1 MEERSSARRCDRE
14 NDLIAFLYGE
24 VNEREAQD
32 FEHHL
37 RTCSECQSELSAFK
51 PIRRSMITWRDEA
64 LGRVSE
70 TALIERQASLP
81 RKQSAVAALREFF
94 NLSPLWLKGAV
105 AFASIVFCVFGSL
118 ALARLFNRNDGP
130 VASNDQKLYTQ
141 AELSKKIDE
150 AVQAKLQELA
160 SRKDESRT
168 NQTATASDG
177 PRTASTVMSPNRRS
191 TMPHSGKTLSRPL
204 TKMEREQLAAD
215 LRLISSKDEVTLD
228 LLGDRINQEQ

>member
-1 MEERSSARRCDRE
+1 MEERLNTRRCDRE

-32 FEHHL
+32 FERHL

-51 PIRRSMITWRDEA
+51 PIRQSMIAWRDEA
-64 LGRVSE
+64 LGRIRE
-70 TALIERQASLP
+70 TILIEGRASVP

-94 NLSPLWLKGAV
+94 NLSPLWLKGVV

-118 ALARLFNRNDGP
+118 ALARLFNRDDGS
-130 VASNDQKLYTQ
+130 VSSNDKKIYTQ
-141 AELSKKIDE
+141 EDLNKKIDE
-150 AVQAKLQELA
+150 AVQAKSQELA
-160 SRKDESRT
+160 NRNESRT
-168 NQTATASDG
+168 NQTATANEG
-177 PRTASTVMSPNRRS
+177 LRTIPTGLSPGRRS
-191 TMPHSGKTLSRPL
+191 TSPHSAKTLSRPL
-204 TKMEREQLAAD
+204 TKTEREQLAAD